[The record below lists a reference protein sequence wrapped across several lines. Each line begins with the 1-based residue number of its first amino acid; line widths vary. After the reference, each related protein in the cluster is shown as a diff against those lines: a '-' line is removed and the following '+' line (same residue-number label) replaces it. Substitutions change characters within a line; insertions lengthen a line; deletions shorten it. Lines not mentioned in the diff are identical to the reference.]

1 MLVGYARVS
10 TVDQKASLLNQVKA
24 LTDAGCERIFS
35 EEVSSVD
42 SKRLE
47 LEKAL
52 DFIREGDTL
61 VVCKLDRL
69 ARSVTDTVEI
79 QKRLEA
85 KKAGLKIRDMEID
98 TTTPTGRLQFNLIA
112 SIAQFEREVMLERQK
127 VGIAK
132 AKAEGK
138 YKGRKPTDT
147 AIKNKIIELA
157 DNPKMTRQQIAD
169 EVGCGIA
176 TVYRVLKESEAV

>member
-1 MLVGYARVS
+1 
-10 TVDQKASLLNQVKA
+10 
-24 LTDAGCERIFS
+24 
-35 EEVSSVD
+35 
-42 SKRLE
+42 
-47 LEKAL
+47 
-52 DFIREGDTL
+52 
-61 VVCKLDRL
+61 
-69 ARSVTDTVEI
+69 
-79 QKRLEA
+79 
-85 KKAGLKIRDMEID
+85 MEID